1 MKKDIHPEYYPEAKV
16 TCACGN
22 NFTIGSTEP
31 EIEVEVCSACHPFY
45 TGQSRFIDT
54 EGRVEKFERK
64 RKDAE
69 REAKREEEK
78 AREEEEERRRREK
91 EREETPKTL
100 KEMLEKVKE

>member
-1 MKKDIHPEYYPEAKV
+1 MKKEIHPEYYPEAKV

-22 NFTIGSTEP
+22 TFTIGSTQS

-54 EGRVEKFERK
+54 EGRVEKFERR
-64 RKDAE
+64 RKEAE
-69 REAKREEEK
+69 TEAKREEEK
-78 AREEEEERRRREK
+78 TRREEKERIRREK
-91 EREETPKTL
+91 EKEETPKTL